1 MSFLALLAALS
12 LDYFKPLPA
21 HFRFCP
27 LFSRYANF
35 LERQFN
41 AGEHRHGLL
50 AWILAVV
57 PLVLLATLGNLLLT
71 RLNPLLGWIWSAAVL
86 YLVMGFRHLGVN
98 AAAVASALR
107 HQELDEARRLLGQWL
122 GRDSADLSGGE
133 VAKLG
138 IEEILR
144 GAYQHLFGVIIW
156 FALFGPGGAL
166 LYRLSQILGLK
177 WGELDEGEFGDFGK
191 VAARI
196 FAWMEWL
203 PLRITAISFAVVGD
217 FEDAMYCWRSQAG
230 QWLQRGMGIVL
241 ASGAGA
247 MGVKLGDP
255 VPGRDGLEYRP
266 ELGLGDEADADYL
279 DSAVSMVWR
288 ALVLWLVLLLL
299 LTLARWTGA

>member
-1 MSFLALLAALS
+1 VPLALLATS
-12 LDYFKPLPA
+12 GY
-21 HFRFCP
+21 
-27 LFSRYANF
+27 LFLN
-35 LERQFN
+35 QFN
-41 AGEHRHGLL
+41 
-50 AWILAVV
+50 
-57 PLVLLATLGNLLLT
+57 T
-71 RLNPLLGWIWSAAVL
+71 LLGWLWSVAVL
-86 YLVMGFRHLGVN
+86 YLVMGFRYLGLN
-98 AAAVASALR
+98 AASIATYLR
-107 HQELDEARRLLGQWL
+107 GRQLDEARRQLGQWL
-122 GRDSADLSGGE
+122 GRDSALLSAGE

-166 LYRLSQILGLK
+166 LYRLSQILSLK
-177 WGELDEGEFGDFGK
+177 WGELDEREFGDFGK

-203 PLRITAISFAVVGD
+203 PLRITAISFAIVGD
-217 FEDAMYCWRSQAG
+217 FEDAMYCWRSQAE
-230 QWLQRGMGIVL
+230 QWAQRGMGIVL

-255 VPGRDGLEYRP
+255 IPGREGIEFRP

-279 DSAVSMVWR
+279 DSAMSMVWR

-299 LTLARWTGA
+299 LTLVRWTGA

>member
-1 MSFLALLAALS
+1 MSFLALFAALL
-12 LDYFKPLPA
+12 LDYFKPLRA
-21 HFRFCP
+21 HFRTWP
-27 LFSRYANF
+27 WFSRYAHY
-35 LERQFN
+35 LEQQFN

-50 AWILAVV
+50 AWLLAVV
-57 PLVLLATLGNLLLT
+57 PLALFATMVHVF
-71 RLNPLLGWIWSAAVL
+71 LNQLNALLGLLWSVVVL
-86 YLVMGFRHLGVN
+86 YLVMGFRYLGAN
-98 AAAVASALR
+98 AASIASALR
-107 HQELDEARRLLGQWL
+107 GQELDEARRQLGQWL
-122 GRDSADLSGGE
+122 GRDSSAFSAGD

-177 WGELDEGEFGDFGK
+177 WGELDEREFGDFGK
-191 VAARI
+191 VAAHI

-203 PLRITAISFAVVGD
+203 PLRITAISFAIVGD

-230 QWLQRGMGIVL
+230 QWAQRGMGIIL

-247 MGVKLGDP
+247 MGVKLGESIT
-255 VPGRDGLEYRP
+255 GRDGFESRP

>member
-1 MSFLALLAALS
+1 MSFLALLAALL
-12 LDYFKPLPA
+12 LDYFRPLPS
-21 HFRFCP
+21 HFRAFP
-27 LFSRYANF
+27 LFSRYARY

-41 AGEHRHGLL
+41 AGERWHGLL
-50 AWILAVV
+50 AWLLAVV
-57 PLVLLATLGNLLLT
+57 PLALLATLGYLF
-71 RLNPLLGWIWSAAVL
+71 LNQLNALLGWLWSVAVL
-86 YLVMGFRHLGVN
+86 YLIMGFRYLGVN
-98 AAAVASALR
+98 AAGVAAALR
-107 HQELDEARRLLGQWL
+107 GQELDEARRQLGQWL
-122 GRDSADLSGGE
+122 GRDSAALSAGE

-177 WGELDEGEFGDFGK
+177 WGELDEREFGDFGK

-203 PLRITAISFAVVGD
+203 PLRITAISFAIVGD
-217 FEDAMYCWRSQAG
+217 FEDAMYCWRSQAE
-230 QWLQRGMGIVL
+230 QWAQRGMGIVL

-255 VPGRDGLEYRP
+255 IPGRDGIEHRP

>member
-1 MSFLALLAALS
+1 MSFLALLAALL
-12 LDYFKPLPA
+12 LDYFRPLPS
-21 HFRFCP
+21 HFRAFP
-27 LFSRYANF
+27 LFSRYARY

-41 AGEHRHGLL
+41 AGEHWHGLL
-50 AWILAVV
+50 AWLLAVV
-57 PLVLLATLGNLLLT
+57 PLALLATLGYLF
-71 RLNPLLGWIWSAAVL
+71 LNQLNALLGWLWSVAVL
-86 YLVMGFRHLGVN
+86 YLIMGFRYLGVN
-98 AAAVASALR
+98 AAGVAAALR
-107 HQELDEARRLLGQWL
+107 GQELDEARRQLGQWL
-122 GRDSADLSGGE
+122 GRDSASLSAGE
-133 VAKLG
+133 VARLG

-177 WGELDEGEFGDFGK
+177 WGELDEREFGDFGK
-191 VAARI
+191 VAARV

-203 PLRITAISFAVVGD
+203 PLRITAISFAIVGD
-217 FEDAMYCWRSQAG
+217 FEDAMYCWRSQAE
-230 QWLQRGMGIVL
+230 QWAQRGMGIVL

-255 VPGRDGLEYRP
+255 IPGRDGIEHRP

>member
-1 MSFLALLAALS
+1 MSFLALLAALL
-12 LDYFKPLPA
+12 LDYFQPLTP
-21 HFRFCP
+21 HFRSYP
-27 LFSRYANF
+27 WFSRYAHY
-35 LERQFN
+35 LEHQFN

-50 AWILAVV
+50 AWLLAVV
-57 PLVLLATLGNLLLT
+57 PLALLATLGYLF
-71 RLNPLLGWIWSAAVL
+71 LNQLNTLLGWLWSVAIL
-86 YLVMGFRHLGVN
+86 YLVMGFRYLGVN
-98 AAAVASALR
+98 AASVASALR
-107 HQELDEARRLLGQWL
+107 GQELDGARRQLGQWL
-122 GRDSADLSGGE
+122 GRDSASLSAGE

-166 LYRLSQILGLK
+166 LYRLSQILSVK
-177 WGELDEGEFGDFGK
+177 WGELEEREFGDFGK
-191 VAARI
+191 VAARV
-196 FAWMEWL
+196 FAWMEWI
-203 PLRITAISFAVVGD
+203 PLRVTAISFAIVGD
-217 FEDAMYCWRSQAG
+217 FEDAMYCWRSQAE
-230 QWLQRGMGIVL
+230 QWAQRGMGIVL

-247 MGVKLGDP
+247 MGVKLGDAI
-255 VPGRDGLEYRP
+255 PGRDGVEPRP